1 MRRKDILMS
10 VIEHHLAG
18 LWLILVFRFS
28 FFFFLL
34 QMHLHILHAFIVFF
48 VCVV

>member
-34 QMHLHILHAFIVFF
+34 QMHLLCFLF
-48 VCVV
+48 VLFNF